1 MTLITMQE
9 GKVIMKAGAVGTET
23 ACCCPNGVCVDQ
35 MCENSGWICTVG
47 ANTFR
52 IATIIFDAD
61 LTSPCLSPFSPYD
74 ANGDC
79 ITTAIDGFNQLFF
92 ACQTGTNDNK
102 VWGMFYNAVA
112 NAFVGGAGGL
122 LDEYAIKLGC
132 VNGRLSMSFFARTGS
147 VCFGAS
153 VASSPDEALVDAFAA
168 IDFGPMPVDCDDIDG
183 LTASGFIFRSTSQLY
198 IPPPGIDGYQGWVS
212 TGGIAK
218 GCGYDLPQEAL
229 DLACPDSYIPFTATI
244 SLAFNAAYSATI
256 GCA

>member
-1 MTLITMQE
+1 MTLITMQD
-9 GKVIMKAGAVGTET
+9 GKVVMKAGAVGTEA

-35 MCENSGWICTVG
+35 MCENTGWVCESAIG
-47 ANTFR
+47 PFR

-61 LTSPCLSPFSPYD
+61 LTSPCLSPSSPYD

-79 ITTAIDGFNQLFF
+79 NTTVIDAFSQLFF
-92 ACQTGTNDNK
+92 ACHTGTNDNK
-102 VWGMFYNAVA
+102 VYAMFYNAVA
-112 NAFVGGAGGL
+112 NAFVGGVGGL

-132 VNGRLSMSFFARTGS
+132 LNGRLSMRFFLSEGS
-147 VCFGAS
+147 SCFGS
-153 VASSPDEALVDAFAA
+153 KVASSPDEALVDAFAA

-183 LTASGFIFRSTSQLY
+183 LTASGFIFRRTTQLY

-212 TGGIAK
+212 TGGIAN

-229 DLACPDSYIPFTATI
+229 DGACPDSYIPFTATI
-244 SLAFNAAYSATI
+244 SLAVNAAFSAAA